1 MFKAFV
7 KNRQLFGLLFFKANQ
22 GRTLKPY
29 TMKKNILSLL
39 FGCALYTGSHAQFIV
54 TPISTSNYNFDAVAE
69 NTTAAAHTTGAID
82 GSDYVMFSQAY
93 ASLYSITS
101 GLPNNGIISA
111 NTRTYQLQP
120 YNQNNILF
128 LTPGQTDSILFN
140 TPASYPAISALGLAT
155 EGNGTVHATVRFTDN
170 STQIFNNV
178 SVLDWFNG
186 IGNMVNSFGRA
197 NRSAGTISN
206 PTGAPN
212 LYPFDFNLLCANR
225 SKLVKNIK
233 FQNVSTNARICIMA
247 VSGAAS
253 STITTSSNPVTC
265 SGGTNGSASVTIVG
279 GTGPF
284 TYSWTTSPAQTG
296 AQANGLPIGAYTVT
310 VTDAGTCAFTAT
322 ASVSQSIVTQPPLN
336 VSSSGTNICAGS
348 TVAIGVSGAATYT
361 WSNGSNQSILLNLA
375 PTTNTTYTVSGHT
388 SANCLL
394 TGSISIIVNPIPVL
408 NINGLSNAYC
418 INSATVTLNGS
429 PSGGVFSGLGVY
441 QGVFTPSNAG
451 VGTATVV
458 YSYTDAA
465 NCSATSMVTL
475 GVNALPN
482 VSFSLSNNS
491 FCKNNPGY
499 TLTPAG
505 SPAGGTF
512 SGPGV
517 SSPVFHPSVAGVGS
531 FSLTYKYSD
540 ANGCSDSAVVA
551 VSVASLAAPSL
562 TLSKSPS
569 FCLNSPNTIL
579 QVSPNGGT
587 FSGTGLSQTGVFSPS
602 VAGVGTHTL
611 SYSITSAPCTES
623 SAITVTVNSCAGL
636 GENTSLL
643 IELFPNPNNGEFV
656 IRGETNAQIKIYN
669 LSGQLIHNFQ
679 LHEENRYQI
688 NVTNLSEGLYVV
700 KSESEGKVT
709 TQKII
714 VLR

>member
-1 MFKAFV
+1 
-7 KNRQLFGLLFFKANQ
+7 
-22 GRTLKPY
+22 
-29 TMKKNILSLL
+29 MKKIILSIL
-39 FGCALYTGSHAQFIV
+39 FSCALYNGSQAQFIV
-54 TPISTSNYNFDAVAE
+54 SPISTTNYNYDAVAE
-69 NTTAAAHTTGAID
+69 NTTALANTTGAID

-93 ASLYSITS
+93 GALYSITA
-101 GLPNNGIISA
+101 GLPNSGVIA
-111 NTRTYQLQP
+111 AGTRTYQLQP
-120 YNQNNILF
+120 YNQNNMLF
-128 LTPGQTDSILFN
+128 LMAGQTDSIIFN
-140 TPASYPAISALGLAT
+140 TPAPYPALSVLGFAT
-155 EGNGTVHATVRFTDN
+155 EGAGTMNVTVRFTDN
-170 STQIFNNV
+170 TTQVFSNAA
-178 SVLDWFNG
+178 VLDWFNG
-186 IGNMVNSFGRA
+186 SGNIYNGFGRA
-197 NRSAGTISN
+197 NRTSGTIST
-206 PTGAPN
+206 PSGAPN
-212 LYPFDFNLLCANR
+212 FYPFDFNLVCANR
-225 SKLVKNIK
+225 VKLVKNMK
-233 FQNVSTNARICIMA
+233 FQNVGTNARICLMA

-265 SGGTNGSASVTIVG
+265 NGGTNGSASVTVAG

-284 TYSWTTSPAQTG
+284 TYSWTSIPTQTG

-322 ASVSQSIVTQPPLN
+322 ASVSQSLVAQPPLN

-394 TGSISIIVNPIPVL
+394 TGSITINVNPIPVV
-408 NINGLSNAYC
+408 NITGLANAYC

-465 NCSATSMVTL
+465 NCSATSIVTL

-505 SPAGGTF
+505 SPAGGIF

-562 TLSKSPS
+562 SLSKSPS

-623 SAITVTVNSCAGL
+623 SAITVTVNTCAGL
-636 GENTSLL
+636 NENSNTAFELYPNPSSGTCYLSSEKDAQVEVYSPTGACIQTL
-643 IELFPNPNNGEFV
+643 TLKAGELFELNLNTQAEGV
-656 IRGETNAQIKIYN
+656 YLIK
-669 LSGQLIHNFQ
+669 LSTGS
-679 LHEENRYQI
+679 ENMHR
-688 NVTNLSEGLYVV
+688 
-700 KSESEGKVT
+700 
-709 TQKII
+709 KII
-714 VLR
+714 ITH

>member
-1 MFKAFV
+1 
-7 KNRQLFGLLFFKANQ
+7 
-22 GRTLKPY
+22 
-29 TMKKNILSLL
+29 MKKIIFSIL
-39 FGCALYTGSHAQFIV
+39 FGCALYTVSQAQFIV
-54 TPISTSNYNFDAVAE
+54 SPISTSNYNFDAVAE

-101 GLPNNGIISA
+101 GLPNNGVISA

-128 LTPGQTDSILFN
+128 LLPGQTDSILIN

-186 IGNMVNSFGRA
+186 SGNVVNSFGRA

-225 SKLVKNIK
+225 SKLVKSIK
-233 FQNVSTNARICIMA
+233 FQNVSTNARICLMA
-247 VSGAAS
+247 ISGAAS
-253 STITTSSNPVTC
+253 STLTTSSNPVTC
-265 SGGTNGSASVTIVG
+265 SGGTNGSASVTVAG

-284 TYSWTTSPAQTG
+284 TYSWTSSPVQTG

-310 VTDAGTCAFTAT
+310 VTDAGGCAFTAT
-322 ASVSQSIVTQPPLN
+322 ASVSQSLVTQPPLN

-375 PTTNTTYTVSGHT
+375 PTTNTTYTVSGNT

-394 TGSISIIVNPIPVL
+394 TGSITINVNPLPTVS
-408 NINGLSNAYC
+408 INSLPNSFC
-418 INSATVTLNGS
+418 INSNTIVLSGS

-451 VGTATVV
+451 VGSSTVM
-458 YSYTDAA
+458 YSYTSAA
-465 NCSATSMVTL
+465 NCSATSVATVA
-475 GVNALPN
+475 VNALPI
-482 VSFSLSNNS
+482 VSFSLTTNS

-505 SPAGGTF
+505 SPAGGAF

-517 SSPVFHPSVAGVGS
+517 TNPVFYPSVAGVGS

-540 ANGCSDSAVVA
+540 ANGCSDSAAVA

-562 TLSKSPS
+562 SLSKSS
-569 FCLNSPNTIL
+569 VFCINSPNTLL
-579 QVSPNGGT
+579 QVSPSGGT

-623 SAITVTVNSCAGL
+623 SAITVTVNSCSGL
-636 GENTSLL
+636 SENVSAL

-656 IRGETNAQIKIYN
+656 IRGETNADVEIYN
-669 LSGQLIHNFQ
+669 LSGQLIHHFQ
-679 LHEENRYQI
+679 LDQENHYRI
-688 NVTNLSEGLYVV
+688 SVDNLSEGLYVV
-700 KSESEGKVT
+700 KLKSAGKVS
-709 TQKII
+709 TQKVL